1 MRAENAVSKARVE
14 GLERQLGVSK
24 ARVDE
29 LERQLGEAAAVS
41 KARVEGPERQLG
53 EAAASMARVEDAA
66 ASMARGDG
74 EGPEGLGEGPEGL
87 GEGPAGEPR
96 EDTHAELADRLE
108 FAKITIDSMQ
118 ILMGKKNKEIAELKA
133 QLAAAG
139 RRSPPLM

>member
-74 EGPEGLGEGPEGL
+74 EGPEGLGEGP
-87 GEGPAGEPR
+87 AGEPR